1 MCFPCGHILQ
11 GFHFLSILIS
21 SGPEPKL
28 KFLSVCTRN
37 VEVCKGQI
45 IFNPELHWWQAWR
58 KSKIWKRS
66 HYITASQRC
75 IEEQALWSIWRWWLA
90 DNSKHLWKLGQK
102 LAKGLQAFEFDS
114 QSSCALVCFTKSSWR
129 NQNIQEILCNG
140 GDGREHP
147 CCTQRYWAENLVCWF
162 LFTYKSQ
169 YFPHNIFSYRCIRNP
184 ADQLWKYVER
194 YELRNH
200 LDLSIVIPFKRSSGQ
215 WIKITTKTG
224 RHGCKPCDSLSCYC
238 VWQSSTSFTIKSKS

>member
-1 MCFPCGHILQ
+1 MLRCARDKSF
-11 GFHFLSILIS
+11 SILNCIDDK
-21 SGPEPKL
+21 PEERAKFERGLTTLQQVSDVL
-28 KFLSVCTRN
+28 KNKHFDQFGDDDLLT
-37 VEVCKGQI
+37 I
-45 IFNPELHWWQAWR
+45 
-58 KSKIWKRS
+58 RS
-66 HYITASQRC
+66 IC
-75 IEEQALWSIWRWWLA
+75 E
-90 DNSKHLWKLGQK
+90 
-102 LAKGLQAFEFDS
+102 
-114 QSSCALVCFTKSSWR
+114 SWGK
-129 NQNIQEILCNG
+129 NIQEILCNG

-238 VWQSSTSFTIKSKS
+238 VWQSSTSFTIKSRFKFCSPLTSEGKIDTGSKVAFLWPRQRPQ